1 MRLRNNP
8 NAKAELESSNIVIKK
23 FPIKLDKNTI
33 LEIGMGKGEMLCELA
48 QNNPNNIYIGIEKYQ
63 TVAAKALKKAIS
75 LNLKNLF
82 IVCENIEKLAESFDG
97 KVNEIWLTFSDPWPK
112 KRHYKKRLTYRAF
125 LDIYKKILNKNGVLK
140 IKTDNDQFFNWSI
153 EEIKEYGASII
164 YMTNDL
170 HNSSKNITNVKTGYE
185 IKWSEKGKNINYMEV
200 VFDL

>member
-8 NAKAELESSNIVIKK
+8 NARTELESSDIVIKK

-48 QNNPNNIYIGIEKYQ
+48 HNNPNNIYIGIEKYP
-63 TVAAKALKKAIS
+63 TVAVKALKKAIS

-153 EEIKEYGASII
+153 EEIKEYGANII

-170 HNSSKNITNVKTGYE
+170 HNSSKNITNIKTGYE
-185 IKWSEKGKNINYMEV
+185 IKWLEKGKNINYMEV
-200 VFDL
+200 IFDL

>member
-8 NAKAELESSNIVIKK
+8 NARTELESSDMVIKK

-48 QNNPNNIYIGIEKYQ
+48 HNNPNNIYIGIEKYP

-153 EEIKEYGASII
+153 EEIKEYGANII

-170 HNSSKNITNVKTGYE
+170 HNSSKNITNIKTGYE

-200 VFDL
+200 IFDL